1 LTGSASAGD
10 REACLANGAELFIQ
24 KPLTDD
30 GMKAVFTTLNEL
42 ITWAQRKGFS
52 GMLRQV
58 GLPDVIQIECWRRN
72 SSILEVRTRAC
83 RVRFILRPARL
94 FTLPVGTLVGEKAFY
109 RLLSLTGGE
118 FHLQPFKP
126 PPERTVHGQWEFL
139 LMEAA
144 RIHDEEATTLITQS
158 SATGQTSR
166 PPRRPPRPDG
176 ISCGGRKCHRDDQPW
191 RKWHPVDGSK
201 Q

>member
-1 LTGSASAGD
+1 
-10 REACLANGAELFIQ
+10 
-24 KPLTDD
+24 
-30 GMKAVFTTLNEL
+30 
-42 ITWAQRKGFS
+42 
-52 GMLRQV
+52 MLRQV

-72 SSILEVRTRAC
+72 SSILEVRNQSLQGQIYIEAGAI
-83 RVRFILRPARL
+83 VHAA
-94 FTLPVGTLVGEKAFY
+94 VGTLVGEKAFY

-158 SATGQTSR
+158 SATGQTS
-166 PPRRPPRPDG
+166 PSAPAPSAPG
-176 ISCGGRKCHRDDQPW
+176 TEFHAVGENVIEMTSHGG
-191 RKWHPVDGSK
+191 KWHPVDGSK